1 MAGVARGSVIAVWS
15 PKGGVGK
22 TLLAVALALKLA
34 EKRQT
39 VLVEGN
45 ADNPDLVSL
54 LQCPSLPNIG
64 TFPSQPDPA
73 GVQDHLVRRS
83 SLLFVLPGPTRFIDE
98 AILSGEAMDSAL
110 RSLTAAGMTAVVDC
124 STSLR
129 DATLVALDLADR
141 ILVPVTLD
149 LLSLTPLKRVAR
161 ELDVLKLPPHKF
173 RVVINR
179 QTDTREIT
187 AEDIRLL
194 SPFPVVGAVPSS
206 RAAAQA
212 VNRADLGQALSPAS
226 PIGKAVGAL
235 LDSLLP
241 DRVEGEAQP
250 GVEPGAGLLGRLR
263 IRTGK
268 EGA

>member
-1 MAGVARGSVIAVWS
+1 MTRGSVIAVWS

-22 TLLAVALALKLA
+22 TLLSVALALKLA

-64 TFPSQPDPA
+64 TFPSQPDA
-73 GVQDHLVRRS
+73 TGVQEHLVRRS

-98 AILSGEAMDSAL
+98 GVLSGEAMDSAL
-110 RSLTAAGMTAVVDC
+110 RSLSGAGMSVVVDC

-129 DATLVALDLADR
+129 DSTLVALDQADR

-161 ELDVLKLPPHKF
+161 ELDVLKLPSHKF

-179 QTDTREIT
+179 HTDTREIT
-187 AEDIRLL
+187 AEDIRAL
-194 SPFPVVGAVPSS
+194 SPFPVVGMVPSS
-206 RAAAQA
+206 RVAAQA
-212 VNRADLGQALSPAS
+212 INRGDLGQAVSPAS
-226 PIGKAVGAL
+226 PVGKAVASL

-241 DRVEGEAQP
+241 DRNPPVSDPAP
-250 GVEPGAGLLGRLR
+250 DLNPGLLGRLR
-263 IRTGK
+263 TLTGK
-268 EGA
+268 EGL